1 MSSVSLNPVKSAHDA
16 VHDAVRGH
24 ARMKAED
31 RRELI
36 VKAAMAVFGDYGYVG
51 TTTDQVARAAGVS
64 QPYVVRMFGTKEKL
78 FVEVLES
85 ALAKLFT
92 TFRAALADEGEVPV
106 AQRMG
111 RAYLGLLSEHGLL
124 MSLTHSFVLGSDPVI
139 GATARRGFLAVYA
152 FLREEVGFT
161 PEECH
166 KFLSAGMLANT
177 MIGLRMTDQYDLDAQ
192 AREVLCACFPEKLDV
207 VLSLGNLYRPEPK

>member
-1 MSSVSLNPVKSAHDA
+1 MSSVSPNPVKA
-16 VHDAVRGH
+16 VHDAVHGQ

-36 VKAAMAVFGDYGYVG
+36 LAAAMAVFGDYGYVG
-51 TTTDQVARAAGVS
+51 TTTDQIARAAGVS

-85 ALAKLFT
+85 ALAKLFVA
-92 TFRAALADEGEVPV
+92 FRSALADESDEPV
-106 AQRMG
+106 NARMG
-111 RAYLGLLSEHGLL
+111 RAYLGLLREHGLL

-139 GATARRGFLAVYA
+139 GATARRGFLEVYA

-161 PEECH
+161 PEQCH
-166 KFLSAGMLANT
+166 QFLSAGMLANT
-177 MIGLRMTDQYDLDAQ
+177 MIGLRMTDQYDLDPQ
-192 AREVLCACFPEKLDV
+192 AKEVLCACFPEKLDL
-207 VLSLGNLYRPEPK
+207 VLSLGELYRPAPK